1 APRPACGAWR
11 ARPSSSSPPRDHR
24 TRAHERGGDA
34 PAPPPPPLS
43 QQVGVLVCPFW
54 LGDGEKL
61 PLHVKSVV
69 PPWLIVSVYVVNVT
83 SAIDTRQL
91 LFGHPACLGVTVGT
105 AVVTSTPARPF
116 FGLLIV
122 WLPPAVTGTAGFW
135 PGDSLPPG

>member
-1 APRPACGAWR
+1 
-11 ARPSSSSPPRDHR
+11 
-24 TRAHERGGDA
+24 
-34 PAPPPPPLS
+34 
-43 QQVGVLVCPFW
+43 VLVWPFW
-54 LGDGEKL
+54 LGEEKL
-61 PLHVKSVV
+61 PLHENSVV

-83 SAIDTRQL
+83 SAIATRQL

-135 PGDSLPPG
+135 PGDSFPPGLVHVRPTAVPFADTVETTVSPPRPATWAVQRSCVRSFS